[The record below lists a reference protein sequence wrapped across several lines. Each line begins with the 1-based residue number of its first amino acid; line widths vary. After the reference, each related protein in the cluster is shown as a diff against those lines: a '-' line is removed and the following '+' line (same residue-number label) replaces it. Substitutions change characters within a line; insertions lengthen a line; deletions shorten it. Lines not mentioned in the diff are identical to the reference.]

1 MVKDESKIWEKLCG
15 KFIGEEKLTIE
26 GFKSQIP
33 FKIYDGFAYAEYR
46 GHRYDMMYPQ
56 LKAVRDS
63 EELATA
69 VMNYINEIS
78 EKKLETAEEIGVIHI
93 LITFNTLYRD
103 GVEIKPK
110 N

>member
-33 FKIYDGFAYAEYR
+33 FNIYDGFAFAEYR